1 MTVLRNLIKIIIKSE
16 TTLAATYNR
25 WFNDEITLKY
35 LKYFYKYTRPIGA
48 FRLLILNNHN
58 SYATFRFKELAHEY
72 KIILLYLPAHGC
84 RKEE

>member
-1 MTVLRNLIKIIIKSE
+1 MEIIIKSGVI
-16 TTLAATYNR
+16 LAVTHNR
-25 WFNDEITLKY
+25 WSNDEMALEY
-35 LKYFYKYTRPIGA
+35 FKYFHRYARSIRV
-48 FRLLILNNHN
+48 FRLLILDSYD